1 VTFQFDPATWRD
13 LSVQHLRVVFQRAR
27 SSTSKCRTVKNNRF
41 PLTCDQPEFA
51 EAVLPA
57 ALHVY
62 RDIPVVPTFQGFEQE
77 SSQKGVPRHEHQEAG
92 AAAEH
97 RRRAAT
103 SAVLLHLEQS
113 EASEIER
120 KGVGDW
126 GVRRRHKNE
135 IVKGGIRLRLGQ
147 DVRPR
152 NLELPKIDAV
162 II

>member
-77 SSQKGVPRHEHQEAG
+77 SSQEGVPRHEHQEAG

-113 EASEIER
+113 EDQRPSERVSVIRAHEAGHVPSQERDCETER

-126 GVRRRHKNE
+126 GARRGSHAVTRT
-135 IVKGGIRLRLGQ
+135 RL
-147 DVRPR
+147 
-152 NLELPKIDAV
+152 
-162 II
+162 